1 MKKNIGCMSVFLG
14 PTCTSERARKIHY
27 AEMVIWL
34 SLIIDMIAASVNIL
48 K

>member
-1 MKKNIGCMSVFLG
+1 MYTLVLG
-14 PTCTSERARKIHY
+14 PTCASERARKIHH
-27 AEMVIWL
+27 AEMIIWL